1 MHLYNK
7 EHESH
12 LSGITRL
19 VSMYQAISTGQINR
33 FYPELPRDKLM
44 LLVRRLEK
52 NGRIAYDAE
61 RELLLYTK
69 DHSPDPSMIKALWVL
84 TDFADALTYHTISD
98 FPVTLTFYTDSDAYA
113 VIHVPPEKEMLMNH
127 ALSLKGGAEKRLVIV
142 DGTEQIPL
150 LTFPDIAAFCTVTDT
165 GQVQYFKKQ

>member
-1 MHLYNK
+1 MHLYQK
-7 EHESH
+7 EHENH

-19 VSMYQAISTGQINR
+19 VSMYQAISTEQINR

-52 NGRIAYDAE
+52 NGRITFDPE
-61 RELLLYTK
+61 RELLLYTM
-69 DHSPDPSMIKALWVL
+69 DCTPDPSMMKALWVL
-84 TDFADALTYHTISD
+84 TDFVDALTYHTISD
-98 FPVTLTFYTDSDAYA
+98 FPVTLTFYTDSDAYE

-127 ALSLKGGAEKRLVIV
+127 ALSLKEGAEKRLVIV
-142 DGTEQIPL
+142 DSTEQIPL